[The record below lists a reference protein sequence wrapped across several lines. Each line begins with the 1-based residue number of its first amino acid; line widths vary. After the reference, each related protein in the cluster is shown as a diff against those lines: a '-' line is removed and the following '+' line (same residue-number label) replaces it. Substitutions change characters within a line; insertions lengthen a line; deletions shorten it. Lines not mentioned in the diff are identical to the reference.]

1 MVCQSFTNNVF
12 VLKSILL
19 AHFPPQC
26 IYHKGQYSYTPLHD
40 RYIIRGALWLQKK
53 TGWGENLPPF
63 RIPNVS
69 WWPFYPN
76 LNLCPIPIPNHIC
89 LIIPT
94 NHMKHI
100 QPLPDPHTKILL
112 SWLQWNCKQINQ
124 SVTRPPKSRRCPPKT
139 HLRSFRKCPKGLVCR
154 WCVEKWI
161 SWDPTLVGCWLFFPK
176 CVFGEV
182 WGWFDGSIRASF
194 EASCHKLI
202 TFFDVWVNSTIK
214 RSCILRLL
222 MGQLSPRQMLKT
234 SKKKIAR

>member
-40 RYIIRGALWLQKK
+40 RYIIRGPLWLQKK
-53 TGWGENLPPF
+53 PGWGENLPPF
-63 RIPNVS
+63 RIPNDS

-76 LNLCPIPIPNHIC
+76 LNLCPIPIPNHIF

-94 NHMKHI
+94 NHIKLI

-139 HLRSFRKCPKGLVCR
+139 HLCSFRKCPKGLVCR
-154 WCVEKWI
+154 WCHEKWI
-161 SWDPTLVGCWLFFPK
+161 FWDPTITGCSLFFQK
-176 CVFGEV
+176 VCFWWSLGMFR
-182 WGWFDGSIRASF
+182 WFDP
-194 EASCHKLI
+194 CLI
-202 TFFDVWVNSTIK
+202 WKNLAINLSHFLNSTIK

>member
-40 RYIIRGALWLQKK
+40 RYIIRGPLWLQKK
-53 TGWGENLPPF
+53 PGWGENLPPF
-63 RIPNVS
+63 RIPNDS

-76 LNLCPIPIPNHIC
+76 LNLCPIPIPNHIF

-94 NHMKHI
+94 NHIKLI

-112 SWLQWNCKQINQ
+112 SWLQWNCKQINR

-139 HLRSFRKCPKGLVCR
+139 HLRSFRNFPKVDAMRSGYRGTQL
-154 WCVEKWI
+154 
-161 SWDPTLVGCWLFFPK
+161 SWDVGCSSKK
-176 CVFGEV
+176 CVFVEV
-182 WGWFDGSIRASF
+182 WGCFDGSIRASF

-202 TFFDVWVNSTIK
+202 TFFGVWVNSTIK